1 MRGGFSSSPGAD
13 LFATSCTGKKT
24 PGEPGHARDTGTYRQ
39 LLEQTLQTFQ
49 QWLYEQ
55 PFHLVQT
62 SGGMTNK
69 MKRLLHGASR
79 SLGQTNRANYHEWRA
94 RLNDTPWKLQV
105 PRPHLRFGNLAGLP
119 SVYGFDRWKAHTG
132 EDESFNM
139 TRRQGITVI
148 TQRMTGHTSHS
159 AHTCTASVGL
169 WAILKLQRGPSWFT

>member
-1 MRGGFSSSPGAD
+1 MLNRPRVAAFVN
-13 LFATSCTGKKT
+13 FANQV
-24 PGEPGHARDTGTYRQ
+24 RYVRQ

-119 SVYGFDRWKAHTG
+119 SVYGFDRWKAHTR
-132 EDESFNM
+132 EDESFDL

-148 TQRMTGHTSHS
+148 TQRMTGPIYFPEDYGT
-159 AHTCTASVGL
+159 
-169 WAILKLQRGPSWFT
+169 

>member
-1 MRGGFSSSPGAD
+1 MLNRSRVAAFVN
-13 LFATSCTGKKT
+13 FAN
-24 PGEPGHARDTGTYRQ
+24 RVRYVRQ

-62 SGGMTNK
+62 SGGMTNT

-119 SVYGFDRWKAHTG
+119 SVYLYGFRFTTHVYRVRDGPTTPYSTCRAACARMDVAVDASGPRLSPHQHPSAG
-132 EDESFNM
+132 
-139 TRRQGITVI
+139 RRVP
-148 TQRMTGHTSHS
+148 RY
-159 AHTCTASVGL
+159 AC
-169 WAILKLQRGPSWFT
+169 RCR